1 MEKIKYAL
9 IGFGGIAENR
19 IAKEGFGCDAERV
32 GTLVNGELVG
42 ATDINQKRKSAASAL
57 GLKWYKDATAVL
69 TDKNI
74 DAVFVA
80 TNNLTHFDI
89 AAAALEAGKHVIVE
103 KPLSPNSKDAA
114 KLVKLAKAKNLSLS
128 VDHMMTKNVL
138 NKKARMLVKR
148 GKLGTVNDACFHM
161 EFAFGYDSAEAASW
175 RCSNWDEMGGPIG
188 DVASHCFYMAEYIF
202 NSKVV
207 SVCAVY
213 YPKTMPIKVED
224 GAYVRFTLANGL
236 TCSAKVAFNELRG
249 GGGGTLS
256 NLGFELY
263 GDQGVL
269 RSYGTMF
276 QFSGYADEPIRMRL
290 ELDTFQKQQKFTIRK
305 PENIY
310 QGIIAEHA
318 ASIIRERRMSGIDG
332 LRNVLLCEA
341 AHESARNGGKV
352 VEVK

>member
-1 MEKIKYAL
+1 MEDIKYAL

-19 IAKEGFGCDAERV
+19 IAKEGFGCDVERV
-32 GTLVNGELVG
+32 GTLSLGRLVG
-42 ATDINQKRKSAASAL
+42 ATDINQKRKSAVEAL
-57 GLKWYKDATAVL
+57 GLKWYKNADAVL
-69 TDKNI
+69 ADKNI

-80 TNNLTHFDI
+80 TNNITHFEI
-89 AAAALEAGKHVIVE
+89 ARAALEAGKHVLVE
-103 KPLSPNSKDAA
+103 KPLAATSEDAA
-114 KLVKLAKAKNLSLS
+114 KLVKLAKEKRLSLS

-138 NKKARMLVKR
+138 NHKARLLVKR
-148 GKLGTVNDACFHM
+148 GRLGAVNDACFHM

-188 DVASHCFYMAEYIF
+188 DVASHCFYLAEYIL
-202 NSKVV
+202 NSKIT

-213 YPKTMPIKVED
+213 YPKTMAIKVED
-224 GAYVRFTLANGL
+224 GAYIRFTLANGI

-249 GGGGTLS
+249 GAGGTLS
-256 NLGFELY
+256 NLGFEIY

-290 ELDTFQKQQKFTIRK
+290 ELDTFEKQQKFHVRK

-310 QGIIAEHA
+310 QGVIYEHA
-318 ASIIRERRMSGIDG
+318 VSIMRERAMSGKDG

-341 AHESARNGGKV
+341 AHKSARNGGKV